1 MKLRKWQQ
9 ECVELALEKYQASK
23 KHFFCLATPGAGKTI
38 MAAEVAAQLLDQDK
52 IDFILCFSP
61 SITVSQSMTYT
72 FSNRLGTRFDG
83 VIGAVGCSYTYQ
95 SMVFLKDDFWQILSN
110 NRVMVVFDEIHHCAG
125 TSVNNANVWG
135 EGILLKIQAQASYTL
150 ALTGTPWRS
159 DNMPITLANYLESK
173 FVQCDY
179 TYGLKEAVNDSV
191 CRSPKLVLIDNEHLT
206 VTGDDK
212 RQRTF
217 SSFKAL
223 LDQSLVSYQSVI
235 TNTDVMRYILKQG
248 CNKLS
253 EIRKTNINAAGLI
266 VASSV
271 QHANCLLELLHNEFD
286 QTAVL
291 VTYRQTEP
299 SNIIKE
305 FRYSQTQWVVS
316 VGMISEGTDIPRLQ
330 VCCHLSRIKTE
341 LYFRQVLGRILRVTK
356 DINQEAWLFTF
367 AEPTLTDFAHRIDQD
382 LPSHEVVINDEL
394 PASLNSM
401 IEISSVGTDVND
413 KLIELEIENQSIKKY
428 NYQIDSSL
436 VSEFT
441 AQVNSLE
448 ILGLFRQQVIATFNS
463 PFEVSEL
470 NK

>member
-9 ECVELALEKYQASK
+9 ECVELALEQYQASK

-38 MAAEVAAQLLDQDK
+38 MAAEVAAQLLDQHK

-159 DNMPITLANYLESK
+159 DNMPITLANYFESK
-173 FVQCDY
+173 LIQCDY
-179 TYGLKEAVNDSV
+179 TYGLKDAITDGV
-191 CRSPKLVLIDNEHLT
+191 CRNPKLVLIDNERLT
-206 VTGDDK
+206 VTDDDK
-212 RQRTF
+212 QQRTY
-217 SSFKAL
+217 SSLKAL
-223 LDQSLVSYQSVI
+223 LKESLVSYQSVI
-235 TNTDVMRYILKQG
+235 TNTDVMRHILKQG
-248 CNKLS
+248 CNKLA
-253 EIRKTNINAAGLI
+253 EIRKTNENAAGLI

-271 QHANCLLELLHNEFD
+271 QHANCLLGLLHNEFC

-299 SNIIKE
+299 SNIIRK
-305 FRYSQTQWVVS
+305 FRNSQTQWIVS
-316 VGMISEGTDIPRLQ
+316 VGMVSEGTDIPRLQ
-330 VCCHLSRIKTE
+330 VCCHLSRVKTE
-341 LYFRQVLGRILRVTK
+341 LYFRQVLGRILRMTK
-356 DINQEAWLFTF
+356 ERNQEAWLFTF
-367 AEPTLTDFAHRIDQD
+367 AEPTLVEFAHRIDKD
-382 LPSHEVVINDEL
+382 LPSHDVVINDVLPTPLDSLREL
-394 PASLNSM
+394 SHDCAD
-401 IEISSVGTDVND
+401 IDE
-413 KLIELEIENQSIKKY
+413 KCIELKNDSKIRENFNIQIE
-428 NYQIDSSL
+428 SSL
-436 VSEFT
+436 VPEFT

-463 PFEVSEL
+463 PFGGS
-470 NK
+470 